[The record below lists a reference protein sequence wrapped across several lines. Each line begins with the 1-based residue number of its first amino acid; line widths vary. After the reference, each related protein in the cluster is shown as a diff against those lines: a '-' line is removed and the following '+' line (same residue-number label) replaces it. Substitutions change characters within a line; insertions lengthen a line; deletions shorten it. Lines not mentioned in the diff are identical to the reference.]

1 MIGGSSPYNKKHLE
15 ATAVGIQI
23 NTFIINKS
31 ELNSCPGLVY
41 SLPFCGCCDSIAS
54 FPNCMV
60 FERLSVHTGVST
72 SLISLINKY

>member
-15 ATAVGIQI
+15 AAAVGIQI

-41 SLPFCGCCDSIAS
+41 SVYLFVAAVTALHH
-54 FPNCMV
+54 FPTVWCL
-60 FERLSVHTGVST
+60 RD
-72 SLISLINKY
+72 